1 MSRLASAWLNSEY
14 ADAEALITLHETGGE
29 LSDTCLLVAR
39 LPVHRLILA
48 AASPYFAALFERWAQ
63 RHHDTC
69 ERPACVLHVTA
80 PEDVPAA
87 VALLRCCYTGTFEDL
102 VQSGSSAPTLLLA
115 PAGHNK
121 GGTCGIDAA
130 SSGPAA
136 AATCWQQLAV
146 RTLVLADRLDV
157 AGVAESCVSALSG
170 RLFAHQMEWE
180 CAMAALW
187 LLPEPLAHQQMV
199 APLRRMAQV
208 RIARD
213 AAGTAAP

>member
-1 MSRLASAWLNSEY
+1 MPSAQ
-14 ADAEALITLHETGGE
+14 
-29 LSDTCLLVAR
+29 
-39 LPVHRLILA
+39 
-48 AASPYFAALFERWAQ
+48 ASPYFAALFERWAQ

-208 RIARD
+208 RIARVSKRL
-213 AAGTAAP
+213 AGSRKQRASILLTDQALGGAVLASRAPPHATPSAVPFALSKGGT